1 MLRLSRLRAPMP
13 KSIGTFCLNGCKVLS
28 VKGTH
33 LCARCCKQREQR
45 QAQAK
50 RKHEQE
56 RTKREGTSKERGYD
70 YQWSRVS
77 KLVRT
82 SEPICRRCK
91 NALAQMVDHINP
103 LKEGGDRLDLSN
115 LQPLCNKCHAIKT
128 REDYKRLADT
138 QANKGGV

>member
-1 MLRLSRLRAPMP
+1 MP